1 MPLPI
6 LWKEVF
12 MTSDSA
18 SIISPSL
25 NTIPVGI
32 CIIREDHTI
41 SFWNRTIE
49 AWTGISPEHAKDRI
63 LEDIVPQ
70 FGEQHE
76 KSRLKVVFKG
86 GGPVILSSRF
96 HPRIFPLREKSQ
108 IEGKYQRVTISPFI
122 LPDEGLQAIITV
134 EDVTAITEQVFRY
147 RNIKDLV
154 ACELEEKK
162 MTQKAL
168 EVALSKLNY
177 LSSITR
183 HDLINSLTIF
193 EGYLNILLDIQL
205 EGKIQN
211 YLEKM
216 KESTQA
222 MKRHITFASDYQ
234 EMGNAAPSWFH
245 VESLIKNSI
254 IGLIFRDVIIDINT
268 GNLEILADPLIQKAI
283 YNLLENAVRHGIHTT
298 QITVTSIQNPDDIN
312 LIIEDNGSG
321 IPNDIKGRIFNR
333 GFGSNTGIGLFL
345 TREILG
351 ITGMQIIETGTPGK
365 GAKFEI
371 RVPSGHFR
379 YPKE

>member
-1 MPLPI
+1 
-6 LWKEVF
+6 

-49 AWTGISPEHAKDRI
+49 AWTGISLEHAKDRI

-76 KSRLKVVFKG
+76 KSRLNVVFKG

-177 LSSITR
+177 LSSITQ

-298 QITVTSIQNPDDIN
+298 QITVTSIQNPDDVN